1 MWYREA
7 KQGSL
12 WQRINPTFEQD
23 IDEAISGA
31 IVAQD
36 FSADNVEKSGGLLK
50 AGKHNIIDL
59 EKFENSFRDIPDNPL
74 SDYKFIYLEDYDI
87 KGGAYCDRT
96 NKIIVIGSNNMQNFG
111 WVRSTIKHEIIHA
124 IEGTI
129 PGLKSELYSHPGES
143 SSKLFKNYIK
153 NQTPLGRK
161 ELEDSLYF
169 ENFRKLLG
177 DGGDMT
183 EIRKKARELS
193 QRTVR
198 ELERRSKSISGDL
211 DLYMANPS
219 ELRAFRSEVDNLFSL
234 ENLKTVYHQIYENL
248 ENGKDLYLKSF
259 YELIQSIV
267 SVSDVSENYQNSFY
281 YNLLHVADVLG
292 FDSRFNLQV
301 IKNLD
306 PGYVRQIAKH
316 LSNLYVEMKSYI
328 SSYVPDNSE
337 TEVL

>member
-12 WQRINPTFEQD
+12 WSIISPTFD
-23 IDEAISGA
+23 KDVAEAINLSTLSG
-31 IVAQD
+31 V
-36 FSADNVEKSGGLLK
+36 
-50 AGKHNIIDL
+50 IDL
-59 EKFENSFRDIPDNPL
+59 DLFQKNFRKIPNNNL
-74 SDYKFIYLEDYDI
+74 SDYEFRYVPKSELGE
-87 KGGAYCDRT
+87 GSGAHCDRVKKEILIDE
-96 NKIIVIGSNNMQNFG
+96 NAMNNLS
-111 WVRSTIKHEIIHA
+111 WVKSTIKHEIIHA

-129 PGLKSELYSHPGES
+129 PALKSELYSQPGES
-143 SSKLFKNYIK
+143 SSKLFKNYIE

-169 ENFRKLLG
+169 ENLRKLLG
-177 DGGDMT
+177 EDGDMA

-193 QRTVR
+193 QRTIR

-219 ELRAFRSEVDNLFSL
+219 ELRAFRSEVDNLFSID
-234 ENLKTVYHQIYENL
+234 NLKTVYHQIYENL
-248 ENGKDLYLKSF
+248 ENGKELFLSGF
-259 YELIQSIV
+259 YELIQRIA
-267 SVSDVSENYQNSFY
+267 SVDDLSESYQNSFY
-281 YNLLHVADVLG
+281 YNLLYVADVSN
-292 FDSRFNLQV
+292 FDQRFNLQV
-301 IKNLD
+301 INNLD
-306 PGYVRQIAKH
+306 PQYVRQIAKY